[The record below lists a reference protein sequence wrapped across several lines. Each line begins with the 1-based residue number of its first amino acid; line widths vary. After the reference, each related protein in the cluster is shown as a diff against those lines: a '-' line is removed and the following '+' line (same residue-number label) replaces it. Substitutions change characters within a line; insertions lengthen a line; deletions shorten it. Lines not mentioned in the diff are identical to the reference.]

1 MDERPNMRSPENA
14 LFHLVQM
21 CVRHMNRVVSGI
33 SSLAL
38 ISGSA
43 NDLRKTY
50 AIKLTRK
57 VRRCV
62 KHHRPTPS
70 DPSKS
75 QVSFLICFSLH
86 SFCTKVRCLF
96 FARLCLFSKRL
107 FIRFLR
113 GHVMHSAS
121 CILQNWLDIF
131 LLQKGRSRMIKTN
144 ITSLKVAGRLNKT
157 TSQFEL

>member
-70 DPSKS
+70 DPTKS

-86 SFCTKVRCLF
+86 SFCTKVTKVRCLF
-96 FARLCLFSKRL
+96 LQDCVYFQSDFLFD
-107 FIRFLR
+107 FC
-113 GHVMHSAS
+113 GVMS
-121 CILQNWLDIF
+121 CIRQAAF
-131 LLQKGRSRMIKTN
+131 CKTGW
-144 ITSLKVAGRLNKT
+144 TFFCFKRGD
-157 TSQFEL
+157 QE